1 MAIYSNLSIDQG
13 ADFSSNVSVENANG
27 GPADLTGYTAF
38 GQIRKT
44 HSSTNATDFIATIPF
59 PAQGQVSI
67 KLTITVT
74 NAMKPGRYVYDI
86 EIKNGADGTITRVLE
101 GQVEVTPGVT
111 RSI

>member
-13 ADFSSNVSVENANG
+13 ADFSSEITVEDATG

-44 HSSTNATDFIATIPF
+44 HSSVTAVDFTCLAHGGTGRIT
-59 PAQGQVSI
+59 I
-67 KLTITVT
+67 KLTNVVT